1 MLWAAAVYN
10 SDDNRHLLDYL
21 DKSHSLNGCTFNVV
35 MDDEVSIPADSDIA
49 HLAML
54 RVVAAHVSR
63 LRSGSS
69 DSDQT
74 TDMEQ
79 KESEKSSDIEK
90 VISLYF
96 LYKSHFT
103 PRL

>member
-35 MDDEVSIPADSDIA
+35 MDDKAPTPADSDIT

-63 LRSGSS
+63 LRSDSS
-69 DSDQT
+69 DSDQA

-79 KESEKSSDIEK
+79 KGSEKSSDIERRF
-90 VISLYF
+90 V
-96 LYKSHFT
+96 
-103 PRL
+103 

>member
-1 MLWAAAVYN
+1 VLWAAAVYN
-10 SDDNRHLLDYL
+10 SDDNRHLLNYL
-21 DKSHSLNGCTFNVV
+21 DKSYSLNGCTFNVV

-54 RVVAAHVSR
+54 RVVAAHMSR
-63 LRSGSS
+63 LRSSSS

-79 KESEKSSDIEK
+79 KEAEKSSDIK
-90 VISLYF
+90 RRFV
-96 LYKSHFT
+96 
-103 PRL
+103 

>member
-1 MLWAAAVYN
+1 M
-10 SDDNRHLLDYL
+10 DN
-21 DKSHSLNGCTFNVV
+21 K
-35 MDDEVSIPADSDIA
+35 VSTSADSNIA

-54 RVVAAHVSR
+54 RVVAAHVLR

-79 KESEKSSDIEK
+79 KESEKSSDIK
-90 VISLYF
+90 RRFV
-96 LYKSHFT
+96 
-103 PRL
+103 